1 MNRTAMI
8 VLVVV
13 VIAAAVGG
21 FLWWQNNNSS
31 GSSAVG
37 SASASTSKSELCANI
52 PAAATGLTNEGI
64 TSLVLEDT
72 KEGSGLEA
80 NTGDTVQMHYV
91 GRLVDGKQFDTSC
104 TRGDTFEFQLGGGQ
118 VIQGWDSGI
127 LGMKVGGVRRM
138 IIPANLAYGPSAQG
152 EIPANSALVFD
163 VELMGVTKP

>member
-1 MNRTAMI
+1 MNRTATI
-8 VLVVV
+8 VLIVV

-31 GSSAVG
+31 GTSAVG
-37 SASASTSKSELCANI
+37 SASASTSKSELCASI
-52 PAAATGLTNEGI
+52 PAPATGLTNEGV

-80 NTGDTVQMHYV
+80 NTGDTVQMNYV
-91 GRLVDGKQFDTSC
+91 GRLIDGTQFDTSC
-104 TRGDTFEFQLGGGQ
+104 GRSTFEFQLGGGQ

-127 LGMKVGGVRRM
+127 LGMKIGGIRRM
-138 IIPANLAYGPSAQG
+138 VIPAALAYGPSAQG
-152 EIPANSALVFD
+152 KIPANSALVFD